1 MKNYTIE
8 DRIKMTL
15 GNIEFQQ
22 GYAMWDD
29 IEKLEHILAL
39 LLQGKNIKD
48 DFTFVDNHF
57 EVIKNH
63 IKELEK

>member
-15 GNIEFQQ
+15 GNMEFQG

-29 IEKLEHILAL
+29 IEKLEHILTL
-39 LLQGKNIKD
+39 LLQGKNIKE
-48 DFTFVDNHF
+48 DFEFVDNHF
-57 EVIKNH
+57 SVIKNH